1 MRLASLDGP
10 GRDGQLCV
18 VSADGRRIL
27 PVPDVA
33 PTLQAAL
40 DDWAAC
46 RPLLAQTAA
55 SLDGDTTLG
64 RPLEP
69 TLLAAP
75 LPRSY
80 AFLDGSVYLNHMELV
95 RRARGAAMPPTAY
108 EEPALY
114 QGASDGFTPPTAPI
128 LVAREDVGID
138 FEAEVGV
145 IVDDVP
151 MGVNATDAAGHIILL
166 VLINDVSLR
175 ELVPAE
181 FAKGFGFL
189 NSKPRNTLAPFV
201 ATLDEVHPYW
211 RDGLMHLPLGVR
223 RNGQVVGALDCGA
236 DAQFNFPQLI
246 AHAARTRPLAAGTI
260 IGAGTVSN
268 RNPDSGVACLAE
280 QRAHETI
287 EHGAPRTPYLR
298 FGDKV
303 QIEVHDG
310 TGRSLFGA
318 IDQYVQQAMV

>member
-1 MRLASLDGP
+1 MRLATLDGP
-10 GRDGQLCV
+10 GRDGRLCV
-18 VSADGRRIL
+18 VSADGRRLL

-40 DDWAAC
+40 DDWAQH
-46 RPLLAQTAA
+46 RPLLERAAA
-55 SLDGDTTLG
+55 SLENDAALG
-64 RPLEP
+64 QPLDAKA
-69 TLLAAP
+69 LAAP

-95 RRARGAAMPPTAY
+95 RRARGAELPPTAY

-128 LVAREDVGID
+128 LVAREDFGID
-138 FEAEVGV
+138 FEAEIGV

-151 MGVNATDAAGHIILL
+151 MGVDVTNAAARILLL
-166 VLINDVSLR
+166 VLLNDVSLR

-201 ATLDEVHPYW
+201 ATLDEVGQYW
-211 RDGLMHLPLGVR
+211 RNGLMHLPLSIR

-236 DAQFNFPQLI
+236 DAQFNFPHLI

-280 QRAHETI
+280 LRALEAI
-287 EHGAPRTPYLR
+287 EHGERRTPYLR
-298 FGDKV
+298 FGDRV
-303 QIEVHDG
+303 QLEVHDG